1 MEAIDTNVLVRY
13 LTADDAVQYRKAIE
27 VIESGSP
34 KLVSPI
40 VLAELSWV
48 LKSVYSLDRE
58 SIAGLLR
65 LIGSNG
71 FFMYRKPEAVKLAI
85 EEFAA
90 GFDLADT
97 LIGRLN
103 MEDGADT
110 TYTFDKKAG
119 KLRSYQAIPV

>member
-13 LTADDAVQYRKAIE
+13 LTADDTVQFNKAIK

-34 KLVSPI
+34 KLISPI

-48 LKSVYSLDRE
+48 LKSVYGLNRE
-58 SIAGLLR
+58 SIVELLQ

-71 FFMYRKPEAVKLAI
+71 FFMYKRPEAVKIAI
-85 EEFAA
+85 EEYAA

-103 MEDGADT
+103 MEDGAEA
-110 TYTFDKKAG
+110 TFTFVKKAG
-119 KLRSYQAIPV
+119 KLSCYRVIS